1 MLHPDRFRPL
11 RQEHQT
17 ASGWGTSYLTGREG
31 RMPTR
36 RIFEL
41 VLITVVL
48 WDLGK
53 GTIRLW
59 TRKTWASTN
68 PGSPAHTAA
77 DLTSIFV

>member
-1 MLHPDRFRPL
+1 MLN
-11 RQEHQT
+11 
-17 ASGWGTSYLTGREG
+17 
-31 RMPTR
+31 R
-36 RIFEL
+36 RGFEL
-41 VLITVVL
+41 VLLTVVL

-77 DLTSIFV
+77 EIASIFV

>member
-1 MLHPDRFRPL
+1 MTF
-11 RQEHQT
+11 
-17 ASGWGTSYLTGREG
+17 SGRKGRAV
-31 RMPTR
+31 PTR

-41 VLITVVL
+41 ILVTVVL

-59 TRKTWASTN
+59 ERKTWAATA

-77 DLTSIFV
+77 DLSSIFVG